1 MNTAIAYTGTR
12 RHNAGMQEPQII
24 VKEGMRYTIALYT
37 GENVQKTPKQFLNII
52 ASSIGMHPDCFKIKG
67 RARDIVELR
76 FLAALLLRR
85 YFPDIRLKQIAA
97 LFGGQDH
104 TSVMN
109 ALKRAND
116 LLYINDLAFT
126 TKYNNT
132 IKTINQW
139 IKEQ

>member
-1 MNTAIAYTGTR
+1 MNTAIAHTNNAMHIAHLGVQHQTAKTNTG
-12 RHNAGMQEPQII
+12 
-24 VKEGMRYTIALYT
+24 YTIALYPE
-37 GENVQKTPKQFLNII
+37 ENAKTPKQFLNII
-52 ASSIGMHPDCFKIKG
+52 AASMGMHPDCFKIKG
-67 RARDIVELR
+67 RSRDVVELR

-109 ALKRAND
+109 ALTRAND

-139 IKEQ
+139 IKER